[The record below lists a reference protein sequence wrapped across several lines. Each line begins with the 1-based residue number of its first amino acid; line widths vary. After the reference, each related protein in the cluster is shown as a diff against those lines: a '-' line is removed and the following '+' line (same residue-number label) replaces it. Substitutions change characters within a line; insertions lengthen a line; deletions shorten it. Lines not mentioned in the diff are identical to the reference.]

1 VILSLCANVLVIID
15 KNDAVFRRQIIEP
28 TDVDERN
35 RAIES
40 KRARWDQTD
49 VQINNSED
57 QWERVVDRPRNRGY
71 VALLN

>member
-1 VILSLCANVLVIID
+1 MLVIID